1 MQPSS
6 ELLVP
11 ISFGVTCADPLEVVF
26 VPKCV
31 IFPRSFSLAL
41 LKSLNRFA
49 VNIFH
54 ED

>member
-1 MQPSS
+1 MQPSN

-31 IFPRSFSLAL
+31 IFLVFSLAV

-49 VNIFH
+49 VNVFH